1 MHFFRDCSVGSV
13 LTKSLGAFL
22 GSFAARRAKT
32 RDGFCPILMYY
43 TYTAVLG
50 FGFLRHSISCIF
62 AVVRARFLT
71 LMYKDVQYAGFA
83 GAKTGHKKITI
94 FRGAY

>member
-43 TYTAVLG
+43 TYTAV
-50 FGFLRHSISCIF
+50 F
-62 AVVRARFLT
+62 RAGPPYT
-71 LMYKDVQYAGFA
+71 
-83 GAKTGHKKITI
+83 HEKITI